1 MGLVLFQE
9 FLCSLFGEN
18 VCKSQDA
25 KAHVFAIKSIGFIKA
40 WNEANMRV
48 YEYYIERRIILSLRW
63 YMCIINF
70 EKWKSLSFLE
80 WNMIYNKL
88 SHLKILSIFI
98 YIFVACYNIWI
109 RTCIP
114 LFYTIEYM
122 FNSILNYGTP
132 ITRHFDISQ
141 AFPAL
146 KKEF

>member
-1 MGLVLFQE
+1 MGLFQE

-40 WNEANMRV
+40 WNEANM
-48 YEYYIERRIILSLRW
+48 IECIWIIHWKKDNPFFAL
-63 YMCIINF
+63 IHF

-98 YIFVACYNIWI
+98 YIFVVCYNIWI

-132 ITRHFDISQ
+132 VTRHFDISQ